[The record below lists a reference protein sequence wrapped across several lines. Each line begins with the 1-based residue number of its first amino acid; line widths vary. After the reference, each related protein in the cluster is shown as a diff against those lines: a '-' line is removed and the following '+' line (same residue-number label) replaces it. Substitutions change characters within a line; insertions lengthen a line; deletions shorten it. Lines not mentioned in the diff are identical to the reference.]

1 MHTVAYAAAIPFHPD
16 DVSCVW
22 LLNDGM
28 FMEFTLAESR
38 FLGLNLVEV
47 DSFKA
52 SQKSREKSLRGDN
65 LQAQIDLAGHIE
77 AVANVSVRSGDT
89 HIKQVRHT
97 RTTEQRRTHIDFVK
111 GGAKNG

>member
-1 MHTVAYAAAIPFHPD
+1 
-16 DVSCVW
+16 
-22 LLNDGM
+22 
-28 FMEFTLAESR
+28 
-38 FLGLNLVEV
+38 VEV
-47 DSFKA
+47 DSLKA

-77 AVANVSVRSGDT
+77 AIANASVRRGDT
-89 HIKQVRHT
+89 NIKQIRNT